1 MNVIDVLL
9 LGGAL
14 AFFVAGGFNKHIQGT
29 NSIGLGLAL
38 ATLSFI
44 I

>member
-1 MNVIDVLL
+1 MDFLL

-14 AFFVAGGFNKHIQGT
+14 AFFIAGGLNKHMQGT
-29 NSIGLGLAL
+29 NSIGLGAAL